1 MKNKI
6 GKTVKDAQYL
16 HKSPP
21 LKLDTGFCSLERY
34 VVVNEYEDK
43 TYSKEYNCDI
53 IIRKGLD
60 AVGIIPYCYV
70 ESELHILLMTNF
82 RAAALY
88 REKILGETNLE
99 DIDEH
104 SIKIVE
110 IPAGIFEEN
119 ELKSKRLEDGV
130 KKCAQREL
138 FEETGYDI
146 PLKDFSVLGS
156 FYYSSPGILTER
168 IHIATCNIT
177 GHKAKKIET
186 DGSVMEESIKPF
198 LLSFKEAMNW
208 CKEGIIRNAIT
219 EVAINRLYFLMLSEQ
234 EKTHNKILQRR
245 LKTMY
250 NEIRSLKKESSYYNK
265 LIREF
270 RAAITHELKHP
281 FTEIMGYISLLKNK
295 KIPDETKE
303 NAIDIISRSMKKLYD
318 INNNLIKVALKDD
331 DNSQDI
337 TEFDV
342 EEEIN
347 KIMDGYKI
355 LYIRD
360 VDININIEKNCKSL
374 IGYQDRFKLVMEGVI
389 SNAFKF
395 TKHGAITVHIR
406 LLDPIEKK
414 AIDFSPD
421 LFNYHVMN
429 SIVPN
434 EIEIIVKDTGQGIKP
449 KQLKKVFI
457 PFYQGDSRFSREYG
471 GMGIGLYVVKDLLDT
486 MQGSIDIDSSVGVGT
501 IVKMRI
507 PFGIVKQKNN

>member
-1 MKNKI
+1 MKKKI
-6 GKTVKDAQYL
+6 GRIVKDAKYL

-21 LKLDTGFCSLERY
+21 LKLDTGFCSLERF
-34 VVVNEYEDK
+34 VVVNEYDDD

-53 IIRKGLD
+53 LIRKGLD
-60 AVGIIPYCYV
+60 AVGIIPYCYI
-70 ESELHILLMTNF
+70 ENELYILIMTNF

-88 REKILGETNLE
+88 REKVLGEKKTLE
-99 DIDEH
+99 IDEH
-104 SIKIVE
+104 SVKIVE
-110 IPAGIFEEN
+110 IPAGIFEES
-119 ELKSKRLEDGV
+119 ELKAKKLQDGV
-130 KKCAQREL
+130 KRCAQREL
-138 FEETGYDI
+138 LEETGYDI
-146 PLKDFSVLGS
+146 PIKNFEILGS

-168 IHIATCNIT
+168 IHITTCNIT
-177 GHKAKKIET
+177 EYKQKEIET

-198 LLSFKEAMNW
+198 FLSFKEAMEW
-208 CKEGIIRNAIT
+208 CKEGVIRNAVT
-219 EVAINRLYFLMLSEQ
+219 EIAIHRLYFLMLSEQ
-234 EKTHNKILQRR
+234 QKTHNIILQRR
-245 LKTMY
+245 LRTMY

-295 KIPDETKE
+295 KLPDETKE

-337 TEFDV
+337 IEFDV

-347 KIMDGYKI
+347 RIIEGYKI
-355 LYIRD
+355 LYSRNIE
-360 VDININIEKNCKSL
+360 ININIDKSCKLL
-374 IGYQDRFKLVMEGVI
+374 IGYHDRFRLVLEGII

-395 TKHGAITVHIR
+395 IKNGAITINIR

-434 EIEIIVKDTGQGIKP
+434 EVEIIIKDTGAGIKP

-471 GMGIGLYVVKDLLDT
+471 GMGIGLSVVKDLLDT
-486 MQGSIDIDSSVGVGT
+486 MQGSINIDSSVGVGT

-507 PFGIVKQKNN
+507 PFGIVKQKTN